1 MPSGVTVLAVIGRK
15 NSGKTT
21 VIEGLISELAK
32 RHLRVASVKH
42 IRKKGFSMDREGKDT
57 WRHSAAGANPVIAV
71 SDIELIIKMKGGLD
85 QFSLDRMINVA
96 QENQADVLVLEGFS
110 SLVAENER
118 VGKIVCVRD
127 LEEYEE
133 FRKSTRGEV
142 LAFLSFQPLGEPVL
156 NINADHPF
164 TVERV
169 TRFIEE
175 RERIS
180 EILGQLAGLD
190 CGKCGR
196 ATCEE
201 LAEDIH
207 QGQASLDDC
216 VPFKFRSEVKA
227 RIMIGESEIPIQPFV
242 SEIIRK
248 AVLGMV
254 STLKAVDIEGAEK
267 VDIVISRSELRA
279 RSRHQS

>member
-1 MPSGVTVLAVIGRK
+1 VPSGVTVLAVIGRK

-21 VIEGLISELAK
+21 VIEGLISELVK

-42 IRKKGFSMDREGKDT
+42 IHKKGFSMDREGKDT

-71 SDIELIIKMKGGLD
+71 SDVELIVKMKDGLD
-85 QFSLDRMINVA
+85 QFSLEGMINVA
-96 QENQADVLVLEGFS
+96 QENQADVLMLEGFS
-110 SLVAENER
+110 SLILDDKR
-118 VGKIVCVRD
+118 VGKIVCIKD
-127 LEEYEE
+127 LEEYKEYG
-133 FRKSTRGEV
+133 KSTRGEV

-169 TRFIEE
+169 TRFIEKK
-175 RERIS
+175 ERIS

-201 LAEDIH
+201 LAEDIY
-207 QGQASLDDC
+207 QVQASLDDC
-216 VPFKFRSEVKA
+216 IPFKFRSEVKA
-227 RIMIGESEIPIQPFV
+227 RITIGDSEIPIQPFV

-254 STLKAVDIEGAEK
+254 STLKAVDIEGVEK
-267 VDIVISRSELRA
+267 VDIVISR
-279 RSRHQS
+279 